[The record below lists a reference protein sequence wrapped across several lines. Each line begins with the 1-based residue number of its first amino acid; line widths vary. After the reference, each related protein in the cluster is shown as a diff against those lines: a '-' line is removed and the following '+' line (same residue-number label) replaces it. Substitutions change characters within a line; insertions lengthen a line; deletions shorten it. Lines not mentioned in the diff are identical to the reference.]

1 MFEVAKA
8 SGASGSAAADV
19 AFKNSISGFTS
30 QNIYRGHVSPG
41 EEKCEMRSVSS
52 REMG

>member
-1 MFEVAKA
+1 MAKA

-19 AFKNSISGFTS
+19 AFKNSISGFAS
-30 QNIYRGHVSPG
+30 QNTYRGHVSPG
-41 EEKCEMRSVSS
+41 EKCEMRSVSS